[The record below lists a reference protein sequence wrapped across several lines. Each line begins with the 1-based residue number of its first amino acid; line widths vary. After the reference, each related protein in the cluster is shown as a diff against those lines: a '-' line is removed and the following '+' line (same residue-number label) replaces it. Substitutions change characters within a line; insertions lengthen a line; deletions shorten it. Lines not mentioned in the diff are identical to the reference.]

1 MYKAYKYRLYPNK
14 NQEQLILQHIG
25 CCRYIY
31 NYGLN
36 KKMSA
41 YQTDKSSVSR
51 FQIQDDLPIL
61 KKQSDTSFLKNVN
74 SLSLQAA
81 LACLDNAFTRFFKEK
96 KGFPKFKS
104 KKDNQQSFIIPQNT
118 KVDFESNRIFIP
130 KFKQGIKC
138 KLHRTFDGKIKS
150 STISKTPTGKY
161 FISILVE
168 TNEAVPYKKPC
179 CENQAVGID
188 LGIKTFA
195 TLSDNTK
202 IDNPRNLKKSFKKL
216 KKLQREVSRKKK
228 GSNNRTKAVKKLALM
243 HEKVTNKRSDFLHKV
258 THELVCK
265 YDTICLETLSS
276 KNMMKNHKLAQALSD
291 IAIGK
296 FNEMINYKGEWYGTN
311 ILRIGRFEPSSKMCT
326 CGYVNKELKLSERT
340 WTCPECGAVHDR
352 DLLAANNIK
361 RFSFCKNNTA
371 GTAEIHA
378 CGDMNDIS
386 CSVQEAPSFMG
397 CSSQFIN

>member
-14 NQEQLILQHIG
+14 EQEQLILQHIG
-25 CCRYIY
+25 CCRFIY

-51 FQIQDDLPIL
+51 FQIQADLPIL

-104 KKDNQQSFIIPQNT
+104 KKDNHQSFIIPQNT
-118 KVDFESNRIFIP
+118 KVDFENNRIFIP

-138 KLHRTFDGKIKS
+138 KLHRKFDGKIKS

-168 TNEAVPYKKPC
+168 TNEVVPIKKPC

-195 TLSDNTK
+195 TISDGTK
-202 IDNPRNLKKSFKKL
+202 IDNPRNLKKSLKKL

-228 GSNNRTKAVKKLALM
+228 DSNNRIKAAKKLALM
-243 HEKVTNKRSDFLHKV
+243 HEKVSNRRNDFLHKV
-258 THELVCK
+258 THELVSK

-371 GTAEIHA
+371 GTAGINA
-378 CGDMNDIS
+378 CGDMNDGS
-386 CSVQEAPSFMG
+386 CSTQEAPLFMG
-397 CSSQFIN
+397 V

>member
-14 NQEQLILQHIG
+14 SQEQLILQHIG

-61 KKQSDTSFLKNVN
+61 KKQTDTSFLKNVN

-104 KKDNQQSFIIPQNT
+104 KKDGHQSFIIPQNT

-168 TNEAVPYKKPC
+168 TNEAVPNKKPC

-202 IDNPRNLKKSFKKL
+202 IDNPRNLKKSLKKL

-228 GSNNRTKAVKKLALM
+228 DSNNRTKAVKKLALM
-243 HEKVTNKRSDFLHKV
+243 HEKVTNRRTDFLHKV
-258 THELVCK
+258 THELVTK
-265 YDTICLETLSS
+265 YDTLCLETLSS

-296 FNEMINYKGEWYGTN
+296 FNELIDYKGEWYGTN

-371 GTAEIHA
+371 GTAGIHA

-386 CSVQEAPSFMG
+386 CSAQEAPSFKRV
-397 CSSQFIN
+397 

>member
-1 MYKAYKYRLYPNK
+1 MYKAYKYRLYPNRE
-14 NQEQLILQHIG
+14 QEQLILQHIG
-25 CCRYIY
+25 CCRFIY

-51 FQIQDDLPIL
+51 FQIQADLPIL
-61 KKQSDTSFLKNVN
+61 KKQTDTSFLKNVN

-104 KKDNQQSFIIPQNT
+104 KKDGHQSFIIPQNT

-138 KLHRTFDGKIKS
+138 KLHRTFDGIIKS

-168 TNEAVPYKKPC
+168 TNEVVPNKKPC

-202 IDNPRNLKKSFKKL
+202 IDNPRNLKKSLKKL

-228 GSNNRTKAVKKLALM
+228 GSNNRNKAVKKLALM
-243 HEKVTNKRSDFLHKV
+243 HEKVTNRRNDFLHKV

-291 IAIGK
+291 IAIGR
-296 FNEMINYKGEWYGTN
+296 FNELIDYKGEWYGIN

-326 CGYVNKELKLSERT
+326 CGYVNKELKLSERI

-378 CGDMNDIS
+378 CGDMSDVS
-386 CSVQEAPSFMG
+386 CSTQEASSFKRV
-397 CSSQFIN
+397 